1 MGNVC
6 PCPRRATN
14 QDSSLESLEETF
26 QIDDKI
32 DHAVEYSQIK
42 QPKKD

>member
-14 QDSSLESLEETF
+14 QDSSVEGLEETL
-26 QIDDKI
+26 QIDEKVE
-32 DHAVEYSQIK
+32 HAVEYSQIETSK
-42 QPKKD
+42 NY